1 MGHSTGTA
9 LFVKQKKNGQTKL
22 SLLNLTVV
30 SVGPAWRLSHL
41 KYGCFAK
48 SLSEA
53 LRWGFLLKNS
63 MVVKSDSKQGN
74 ECNRIQILGS
84 IKAMRP

>member
-1 MGHSTGTA
+1 MSATLTI
-9 LFVKQKKNGQTKL
+9 LLCTEKL
-22 SLLNLTVV
+22 PVV
-30 SVGPAWRLSHL
+30 NPNAP
-41 KYGCFAK
+41 
-48 SLSEA
+48 
-53 LRWGFLLKNS
+53 RWGFLLKNS